1 MNNNY
6 SSSRKLLL
14 LGKNGQVGWELQR
27 TLAPLGNVIATDQDE
42 LDLVRISDIRSKV
55 QDLKPDVIV
64 NAAAYTAVDKA
75 ESEPDLAMAINGGAP
90 GVLAEEAKKIGALLV
105 HYSTD
110 YVFDGTKDT
119 PYTEEDMPNPLNV
132 YGRTKL
138 AGEQAIQAVDSN
150 YLIFRT
156 SWVYGAR
163 GKNFY
168 LTMLRLAREQEEI
181 RVVDD
186 QIGAPTWCRMIA
198 ESTALILSQGINRSE
213 GFNGYF
219 EERKGIYHM
228 TAEGQTS
235 WYGFAKHIIDNISS
249 EGKKVKR
256 VIPIKTKDYLYQAE
270 RPMYSVMSNT
280 RMNVKYQIS
289 LNSWL
294 QQFNMI
300 INGFYYCTSVNAN
313 CSIRTS
319 TGGRVCRK

>member
-1 MNNNY
+1 MNNNQY
-6 SSSRKLLL
+6 SPNKILL

-27 TLAPLGNVIATDQDE
+27 TLAPLGNVIAMDQDE

-75 ESEPDLAMAINGGAP
+75 ESEPDLAMAINGAAP

-132 YGRTKL
+132 YGKTKL
-138 AGEQAIQAVDSN
+138 AGERAIQAVDGN

-163 GKNFY
+163 GTNFY
-168 LTMLRLAREQEEI
+168 LTMLRLAQEHEEI

-213 GFNGYF
+213 GFNRYF
-219 EERKGIYHM
+219 EDRKGIYHM
-228 TAEGQTS
+228 TAAGQTS
-235 WYGFAKHIIDNISS
+235 WYGFAKRIFESINDSNRRLKNLVPISS
-249 EGKKVKR
+249 NQYPTIAIRPTMSSLDNKKMKVTYGVR
-256 VIPIKTKDYLYQAE
+256 ICNWS
-270 RPMYSVMSNT
+270 MYCA
-280 RMNVKYQIS
+280 
-289 LNSWL
+289 L
-294 QQFNMI
+294 
-300 INGFYYCTSVNAN
+300 
-313 CSIRTS
+313 
-319 TGGRVCRK
+319 

>member
-1 MNNNY
+1 MMNNNQY
-6 SSSRKLLL
+6 SPNKILL

-27 TLAPLGNVIATDQDE
+27 TLAPLGNVIAMDQDE

-75 ESEPDLAMAINGGAP
+75 ESESDLAMAINGDAP

-132 YGRTKL
+132 YGKTKL
-138 AGEQAIQAVDSN
+138 AGERAIQAVDGN

-163 GKNFY
+163 GTNFY
-168 LTMLRLAREQEEI
+168 LTMLRLAQEHEEI

-213 GFNGYF
+213 GFNRYF
-219 EERKGIYHM
+219 EDRKGIYHM
-228 TAEGQTS
+228 TAAGQTS
-235 WYGFAKHIIDNISS
+235 WYGFAKRIFESINDSNRRLKNLVPISS
-249 EGKKVKR
+249 NQYPTIAIRPTMSSLDNKKMKVTYGVR
-256 VIPIKTKDYLYQAE
+256 ICNWS
-270 RPMYSVMSNT
+270 MYCA
-280 RMNVKYQIS
+280 
-289 LNSWL
+289 L
-294 QQFNMI
+294 
-300 INGFYYCTSVNAN
+300 
-313 CSIRTS
+313 
-319 TGGRVCRK
+319 

>member
-6 SSSRKLLL
+6 SSSRKILL
-14 LGKNGQVGWELQR
+14 LGKIGQVGWELQR
-27 TLAPLGNVIATDQDE
+27 TLAPLGNVVALDQDE
-42 LDLVRISDIRSKV
+42 LDLVRVSDIRSKL
-55 QDLKPDVIV
+55 QDLKPDIIV

-75 ESEPDLAMAINGGAP
+75 ESEPDLAMAINGDAP

-132 YGRTKL
+132 YGKTKL
-138 AGEQAIQAVDSN
+138 AGERAIQVIDGN

-213 GFNGYF
+213 GFHSYF
-219 EERKGIYHM
+219 EKRKGIFHM
-228 TAEGQTS
+228 TAGGQTS
-235 WYGFAKHIIDNISS
+235 WYGFAKHIIDNISP

-256 VIPIKTKDYLYQAE
+256 VIPIETKDYLYQAE
-270 RPMYSVMSNT
+270 RPLYSVLSNH
-280 RMNVKYQIS
+280 N
-289 LNSWL
+289 
-294 QQFNMI
+294 
-300 INGFYYCTSVNAN
+300 INGSFRIVQTDWLRSLINSDRSSDGITLN
-313 CSIRTS
+313 
-319 TGGRVCRK
+319 